1 MVAGER
7 NYKTV
12 EIMVGFFIFLGILA
26 MGYISLKLGKI
37 GLFSHDEYTLY
48 AVFSNVSGLK
58 NKASVTMSGVE
69 IGRVEKITLDSSGRA
84 RVAMR
89 IKKDVKL
96 SEDAIAS
103 IKTMGII
110 GDKYIAISQGG
121 LDSYLQPGGEITE
134 TLPPLD
140 VEELISKFVFG
151 KVEGSRQK
159 DAEKPGVEGD
169 SQKKPDQSETGVN
182 RQKSTEQPE

>member
-1 MVAGER
+1 MATGER

-26 MGYISLKLGKI
+26 MGYISLKLGNI
-37 GLFSHDEYTLY
+37 GVLNHDEYTLY
-48 AVFSNVSGLK
+48 AIFSNVSGLK
-58 NKASVTMSGVE
+58 NKAPVTMSGVE

-140 VEELISKFVFG
+140 VEELVSKFVFG

-159 DAEKPGVEGD
+159 DTEKPEAEGN
-169 SQKKPDQSETGVN
+169 SQKKP
-182 RQKSTEQPE
+182 EQPEAAGNR

>member
-1 MVAGER
+1 MTSGER
-7 NYKTV
+7 SYRTV

-26 MGYISLKLGKI
+26 MGYISLKLGNI
-37 GLFSHDEYTLY
+37 GLFNHNEYTLY

-58 NKASVTMSGVE
+58 NKAPVTMSGVE
-69 IGRVEKITLDSSGRA
+69 IGRVEKITLNSNGRA
-84 RVAMR
+84 RVVMR

-140 VEELISKFVFG
+140 VEELVSKFVFG

-159 DAEKPGVEGD
+159 DAENTGVE
-169 SQKKPDQSETGVN
+169 VN
-182 RQKSTEQPE
+182 RQQNSEPLE